1 MKHYPKE
8 RKDAVIAKMAHH
20 PSLPELAK
28 QEGISLPTLYAWR
41 RKAREQGIL
50 MPSGDDTPDGWS
62 SADKFNAALQTA
74 TMNDA
79 ELAEFCRAQ
88 GLYPEQIQRWKSA
101 CQNAN
106 DWDQKRSSELEKTNV
121 RTAPNSKKSKPN
133 SGAKKKPSPK
143 PPLSS
148 SCKKKFNA
156 LLDDEEV
163 QALSNNAKTS
173 SPS

>member
-62 SADKFNAALQTA
+62 SADKFNAVLQTA

-106 DWDQKRSSELEKTNV
+106 DWDQKRSSELEKNQ
-121 RTAPNSKKSKPN
+121 RQDRAELKKIQVELRRKEK
-133 SGAKKKPSPK
+133 A
-143 PPLSS
+143 LAEAAALLVLQ
-148 SCKKKFNA
+148 KKFNA

-163 QALSNNAKTS
+163 
-173 SPS
+173 